1 MACGTLLE
9 IMRMLVL
16 AAAAL
21 LCGCGN
27 GPQAAAREYG
37 YKIVHAYPHDP
48 EAFTEGLFY
57 RDGFLYESTGLEG
70 RSSVRKVRPE
80 TGEIV
85 QKYDLPPEYFGE
97 GIVSWKNDLI
107 QLTYKSEIGFVYDFA
122 SFTVKRKFE
131 YPGEGW
137 ALTHDGSRLIMSDGT
152 PELRF
157 WNPETEAELGRI
169 TVTDN
174 GTPVKNVNEL
184 EWIKGRI
191 YANVWMTDRI
201 AIIDPSNGKVESWV
215 DLTGLLSDADRT
227 PGKTDVLNGIAY
239 DEKGD
244 RLFVTGKL
252 WPKLFEIKLVAK

>member
-1 MACGTLLE
+1 
-9 IMRMLVL
+9 MRIIL
-16 AAAAL
+16 AAAAIL
-21 LCGCGN
+21 LFGCGPA
-27 GPQAAAREYG
+27 PQAAAREYG
-37 YKIVHAYPHDP
+37 YKVVHAYPHDP

-70 RSSVRKVRPE
+70 HSSVRKVRPE

-85 QKYDLPPEYFGE
+85 QKYELPPEYFGE
-97 GIVSWKNDLI
+97 GIVSWKSDLV
-107 QLTYKSEIGFVYDFA
+107 QLTYKSEVGFVYDLA
-122 SFTVKRKFE
+122 SFGVKRKFE
-131 YPGEGW
+131 YTGEGW

-152 PELRF
+152 AELRF
-157 WNPETEAELGRI
+157 WNPENEREIGRI

-174 GTPVKNVNEL
+174 GVPVKNVNEL

-215 DLTGLLSDADRT
+215 DLTGLLSDSDKAAGRV
-227 PGKTDVLNGIAY
+227 DVLNGIAY

-252 WPKLFEIKLVAK
+252 WPRLFEIRLIAK